1 MNRADA
7 VRRIEKIQTL
17 TEDLLENFP
26 EDLKHGEIAFEE
38 LQEGDRCFGRVADL
52 IAAEEK

>member
-1 MNRADA
+1 MNKADA
-7 VRRIEKIQTL
+7 VRRIEKIQAL

-26 EDLKHGEIAFEE
+26 ESENESTVAFDE
-38 LQEGDRCFGRVADL
+38 LTDANDKLGRVADL